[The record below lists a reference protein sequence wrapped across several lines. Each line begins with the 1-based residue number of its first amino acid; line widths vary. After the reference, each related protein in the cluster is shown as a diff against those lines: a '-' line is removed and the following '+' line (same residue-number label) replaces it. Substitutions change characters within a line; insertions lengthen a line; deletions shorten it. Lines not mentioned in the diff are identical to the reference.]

1 MGLALI
7 SNYPR
12 DGVWSHIWD
21 MGIRNVSLPGLRSE
35 ALTCWWDPGMECW
48 YKRAQSREATAL
60 TDEKHIQL
68 CLKDTYSKAGVAEE
82 DTF

>member
-1 MGLALI
+1 
-7 SNYPR
+7 
-12 DGVWSHIWD
+12 
-21 MGIRNVSLPGLRSE
+21 
-35 ALTCWWDPGMECW
+35 MECW